1 MFYRV
6 GKIEKTLWRG
16 GAPPPVRPR
25 VKLLLYTDFRV
36 VIMNGKRQGK

>member
-6 GKIEKTLWRG
+6 GKIEKTLWGEGG
-16 GAPPPVRPR
+16 GAPLPLYVRE
-25 VKLLLYTDFRV
+25 LYTDSRV